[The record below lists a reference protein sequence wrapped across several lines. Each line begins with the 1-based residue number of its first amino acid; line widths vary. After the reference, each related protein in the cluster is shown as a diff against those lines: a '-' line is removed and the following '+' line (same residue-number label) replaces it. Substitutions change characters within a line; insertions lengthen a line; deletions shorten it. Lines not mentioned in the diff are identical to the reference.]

1 MRVLI
6 ILASVITSSERAA
19 EYVVPNDLVGRY
31 NLLTTIVGPYLGYFA
46 TSWLYST
53 TYRPRT
59 EGGGLGGTTRRP
71 TQRKRGRR
79 GWRRRRPPPLRLPP
93 PRPPREEVRAGRRYG
108 KCAGYPVKST
118 VG

>member
-59 EGGGLGGTTRRP
+59 EGGGAGGDDAAADAAE
-71 TQRKRGRR
+71 KGAA
-79 GWRRRRPPPLRLPP
+79 GVAPPPPAAAPP
-93 PRPPREEVRAGRRYG
+93 AAPPTA
-108 KCAGYPVKST
+108 A
-118 VG
+118 